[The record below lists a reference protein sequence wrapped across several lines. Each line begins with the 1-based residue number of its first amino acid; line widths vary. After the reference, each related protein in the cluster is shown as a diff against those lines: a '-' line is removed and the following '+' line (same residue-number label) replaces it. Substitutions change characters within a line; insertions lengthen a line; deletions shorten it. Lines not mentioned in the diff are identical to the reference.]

1 MAKMKQWRKEGIRA
15 DSGRKYR
22 VKHHTGSRPSYPGV
36 PSELIMN
43 LFAHAGII
51 KVEA

>member
-1 MAKMKQWRKEGIRA
+1 MKQWRKDSTRA

-22 VKHHTGSRPSYPGV
+22 VKHHTGAPVRFPGV
-36 PSELIMN
+36 PSELITN
-43 LFAHAGII
+43 LLAHAGIT